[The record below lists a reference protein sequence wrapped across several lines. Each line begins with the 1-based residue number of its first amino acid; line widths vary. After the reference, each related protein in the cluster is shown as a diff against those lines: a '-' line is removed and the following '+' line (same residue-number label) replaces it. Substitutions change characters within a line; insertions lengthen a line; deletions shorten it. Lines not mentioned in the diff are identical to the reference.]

1 MADKKSFVMY
11 ASWMQMIDS
20 MPDDKAGQL
29 IKAVAAY
36 VLDKDVEI
44 KDPLITAMF
53 AMIRETLDEDAEKY
67 EKKIAKLRGNGK
79 KGGEANAKQ
88 IEAIATSGK
97 QMLANAKQI
106 EANASKSKQI
116 GGVSESE
123 SVSDSVSVSVS
134 DSDIEEDIKIRS
146 PAEPD
151 ITEEIVSYLNQ
162 KLGTRYKTETEKTRR
177 LIRARIR
184 EGATL
189 EDFRKVI
196 DKKVKEWR
204 GTKLEPY
211 LRPETLFG
219 TKFEG
224 YLNQGAAGTR
234 TGNGSF
240 TDFEQRNYDF
250 DALEKALEG

>member
-67 EKKIAKLRGNGK
+67 EKKVAKLRGNGK

-88 IEAIATSGK
+88 NEAIATSGK

-116 GGVSESE
+116 DGVSE

-151 ITEEIVSYLNQ
+151 ITAEVVDYLNQ
-162 KLGTRYKTETEKTRR
+162 KLGTRYKADTEKTRR

-219 TKFEG
+219 AKFES

-234 TGNGSF
+234 TGNVSF
-240 TDFEQRNYDF
+240 TDFEQRNYDY

>member
-67 EKKIAKLRGNGK
+67 EKKVAKLRGNGK

-88 IEAIATSGK
+88 NEAIATSGK
-97 QMLANAKQI
+97 QMLANAKQM

-116 GGVSESE
+116 GGVSES
-123 SVSDSVSVSVS
+123 VSDSVSVSVS
-134 DSDIEEDIKIRS
+134 VSDNDNEKDMTKRS
-146 PAEPD
+146 PAEPN
-151 ITEEIVSYLNQ
+151 ITAEVVDYLNQ
-162 KLGTRYKTETEKTRR
+162 KLGTRYKADTEKTRR

-189 EDFRKVI
+189 EDFQKVI

-204 GTKLEPY
+204 GTKYEPY

-224 YLNQGAAGTR
+224 YLNQGTAGTR

>member
-67 EKKIAKLRGNGK
+67 EKKVAKLRGNGK

-88 IEAIATSGK
+88 NEAIATSGK
-97 QMLANAKQI
+97 QMLANAKQM

-116 GGVSESE
+116 GGVSES
-123 SVSDSVSVSVS
+123 VSDSVSVSVS
-134 DSDIEEDIKIRS
+134 VSDNDNEKDMTKRS
-146 PAEPD
+146 PAEPN
-151 ITEEIVSYLNQ
+151 ITAEVVDYLNQ
-162 KLGTRYKTETEKTRR
+162 KLGTRYKADTEKTRR

-204 GTKLEPY
+204 GTKQEPY

-224 YLNQGAAGTR
+224 YLNQGAAGAR